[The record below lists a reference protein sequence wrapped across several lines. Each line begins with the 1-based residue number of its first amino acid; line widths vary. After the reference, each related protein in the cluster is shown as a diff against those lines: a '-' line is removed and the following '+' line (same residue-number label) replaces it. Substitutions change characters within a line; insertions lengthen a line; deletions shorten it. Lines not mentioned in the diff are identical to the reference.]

1 METIVEQQRQQY
13 EEMERLTEAMKKLK
27 LIAKSTLRDSIN
39 CDYMIKQLLDKSIE
53 TRETILEL
61 DQDKDGLRKEEIA
74 AISGP
79 NVFGEF
85 YKNFKEIKEFHKKHP
100 DEIFIPRSVEYD
112 KLQKELETQ
121 SDEPLNL
128 VDFTDE
134 EGYGKFLDLHVH
146 HGLYVNLKGA
156 EKLSYVRYL
165 DCFNKLHDY
174 PKKLK
179 NKQYKEY
186 IEGLLNYLM
195 NFFEKIKPLHD
206 LNEEF
211 ADVISEF
218 NEDWKRGTFV
228 GWGKETGSA
237 MTHSGALLDLSA
249 FSSVEELASLG
260 LDRLKSA
267 LMAINLKCGGTL
279 EQRADRLFSTK
290 GKSPSEIDPTLFAKK
305 NNKGKKG
312 RSSDDYNIAEIESK
326 IYRMV
331 DLLDKQRLETKENVQ
346 RRQARSES
354 ERDDDAEEAASDS
367 DSDDED
373 TEIIYNP
380 KNLPLGWDGKPI
392 PYWLYKLHGLNINY
406 KCEICGNQNYRG
418 PKAFQRHF
426 SEWRHAHGM
435 RCLGIPNTAHFAN
448 VTKIEDALA
457 LWNKISQAKNAER
470 WNPDNEEEFEDS
482 AGNVVSKRTYDDL
495 QRQGLL

>member
-1 METIVEQQRQQY
+1 MEKIIEQQRKRY
-13 EEMERLTEAMKKLK
+13 EEIEHLTEAMKRNKMINK
-27 LIAKSTLRDSIN
+27 PTSRDVIN
-39 CDYMIKQLLDKSIE
+39 CENVNRSFLEKSIHL
-53 TRETILEL
+53 REMILEV
-61 DQDKDGLRKEEIA
+61 DKDKDSLLKEEIA

-79 NVFGEF
+79 NEFGEF
-85 YKNFKEIKEFHKKHP
+85 YKNLKEIKDFHRKHP
-100 DEIFIPRSVEYD
+100 DKIFIPISVEYD
-112 KLQKELETQ
+112 SILKEMEAQ
-121 SDEPLNL
+121 SEEPLNL

-134 EGYGKFLDLHVH
+134 EGYGKYLDLHEH
-146 HGLYVNLKGA
+146 HAAFVNLKGA
-156 EKLSYVRYL
+156 EKLSYIKYL
-165 DCFNKLHDY
+165 DCFQKLQHF
-174 PKKLK
+174 PKKFK

-186 IEGLLNYLM
+186 VEGLLNYLIT
-195 NFFEKIKPLHD
+195 FFEKVKPLHD
-206 LNEEF
+206 LQTEF
-211 ADVISEF
+211 EDVEKEF
-218 NEDWKRGTFV
+218 KDEWATNSFI
-228 GWGKETGSA
+228 GWRKEAGSA
-237 MTHSGALLDLSA
+237 MTHTGAVLDLSA
-249 FSSVEELASLG
+249 FNSVTELGALG

-279 EQRADRLFSTK
+279 QERAERLFSTK
-290 GKSPSEIDPTLFAKK
+290 GKSADEIDPALFAKGK
-305 NNKGKKG
+305 NQKKKK
-312 RSSDDYNIAEIESK
+312 SDDSLNIAAIEAK

-331 DLLDKQRLETKENVQ
+331 DLLDKQRLDTKENVQ
-346 RRQARSES
+346 RRQARSET
-354 ERDDDAEEAASDS
+354 ERDDDGDDAVSDS
-367 DSDDED
+367 DSDED
-373 TEIIYNP
+373 DSEIIYNP

-457 LWNKISQAKNAER
+457 LWNKISQTKDSER

-482 AGNVVSKRTYDDL
+482 AGNVVSKRTYEDL